1 MIKEDFLHYLWKL
14 KKIDLTELVTTNN
27 ESVTILNFGSYNT
40 DSGPDFFN
48 ARVKIDDTI
57 WVGNIE
63 MHVFSSDW
71 EKHNHTKDK
80 AYNNVILHV
89 VYEKDINVKTQSGIE
104 LPTIELRSRINK
116 NDLKNYKLLR
126 FNTHWIPCEKLID
139 KTSHI
144 SKTTALEKA
153 LADRLINKSNKLNQL
168 LDLNQQDWNEAFY
181 IYLLRYFGM
190 KVNSE
195 AFEMLGKSTP
205 YNIILKERDDIFKIE
220 AILYGQAGFLDRDF
234 KDNYPNKL
242 KKEYLHLKTKYNLQ
256 SIPVSVWKFS
266 RLRPSNFPTVRISQL
281 AEILAGNTQLFSI
294 ILEENK
300 IDNIKKLF
308 KAKTSD
314 YWSDHYIFDEQS
326 VKKTKSFGAT
336 ALNVLLIN
344 TIVPTLFLYGYINNL
359 DDYKEKS
366 IDFLLE
372 IKAEKNSKINNWSNL
387 GFNIKTAYD
396 SQALLELKLNYC
408 DNHKCL
414 QCPIGNEIMNKN

>member
-14 KKIDLTELVTTNN
+14 KKIDLNKLVTTNG
-27 ESVTILNFGSYNT
+27 ELVTILDFGTYNT

-48 ARVKIDDTI
+48 AKVKIDETI

-71 EKHNHTKDK
+71 MKHNHNKDK

-89 VYEKDINVKTQSGIE
+89 VYQKDLNASTYSGIE
-104 LPTIELRSRINK
+104 LPTIELKSRINK
-116 NDLKNYKLLR
+116 NDLKKYKLLR
-126 FNTHWIPCEKLID
+126 FNTHWIPCEKLIG
-139 KTSHI
+139 KTSQI
-144 SKTTALEKA
+144 SKTTAIEKA
-153 LADRLINKSNKLNQL
+153 LTDRLINKSNKLKQL
-168 LDLNQQDWNEAFY
+168 LDLNQQNWNEAFY
-181 IYLLRYFGM
+181 ILILRYFGM

-205 YNIILKERDDIFKIE
+205 YNIILKERDDRFKIE
-220 AILYGQAGFLDRDF
+220 AILYGQAGFLDREF
-234 KDNYPNKL
+234 KDEYPNQL

-256 SIPVSVWKFS
+256 TIPVSVWKFL

-281 AEILAGNTQLFSI
+281 AEILTRKTQLFSI
-294 ILEENK
+294 ILEE
-300 IDNIKKLF
+300 ISLDNIKALF

-314 YWSDHYIFDEQS
+314 YWSDHYLFDEKS

-336 ALNVLLIN
+336 ALKVLIIN
-344 TIVPTLFLYGYINNL
+344 TIVPTLFLYGHINSL
-359 DDYKEKS
+359 DVYKEKS
-366 IDFLLE
+366 IDLLLE
-372 IKAEKNSKINNWSNL
+372 IKAEKNSKINNWANL

-414 QCPIGNEIMNKN
+414 QCPIGNDIMNKN